1 MSSRD
6 YLVDHFRQLGEVLA
20 AIFEKRKSAKYND
33 ALEIVNQALDGWL
46 KVDVETFENYMPEQI
61 EALILNPLPDLE
73 HQKAISELFYQKFI
87 IFREMKQKEKAL
99 IAAKNA
105 AYLFEK
111 IEKLTENYSFEV
123 EQQIVRL
130 QNYISGANNK

>member
-6 YLVDHFRQLGEVLA
+6 YLVDYFKQLGEVLA
-20 AIFEKRKSAKYND
+20 AILERRKNAKNAE

-46 KVDVETFENYMPEQI
+46 NVDLKKFEDYNPEEI
-61 EALILNPLPDLE
+61 ELLFQTPFHDLE
-73 HQKAISELFYQKFI
+73 HEKVISELFYQKFVT
-87 IFREMKQKEKAL
+87 FREMKQDKKAF

-111 IEKLTENYSFEV
+111 IEKLTETYSFEGEQRIV
-123 EQQIVRL
+123 EL
-130 QNYISGANNK
+130 QNYISGAKNK